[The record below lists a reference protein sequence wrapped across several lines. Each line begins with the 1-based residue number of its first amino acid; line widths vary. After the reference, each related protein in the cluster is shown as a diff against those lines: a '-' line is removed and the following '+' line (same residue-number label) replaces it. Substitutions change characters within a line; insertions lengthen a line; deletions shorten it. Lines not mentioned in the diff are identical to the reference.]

1 MDGID
6 PPNVMKETTMFS
18 TKNILA
24 AASLAI
30 LTAAGIGGASA
41 QPWDHRFDRR
51 EAFRHERMEY
61 RINHRIAE
69 NLRFRGLRMVSEP
82 PMFRDHMV
90 VRAQDRF
97 GRLLI
102 VHVNP
107 YSGAV
112 TRVIRL

>member
-1 MDGID
+1 
-6 PPNVMKETTMFS
+6 MFS

-24 AASLAI
+24 AASLAV

-51 EAFRHERMEY
+51 ETVRHERMEY

-82 PMFRDHMV
+82 SFIHGRMV
-90 VRAQDRF
+90 VRAHDRF

-102 VHVNP
+102 VHVDPRN
-107 YSGAV
+107 GDV
-112 TRVIRL
+112 VRVNRL